1 MNVFFSKERKKRW
14 SFFTIAALL
23 VSLIAFSVEPE
34 SAKAE
39 TEIVTE
45 DHDVVV
51 HVYYD
56 MAAIQNIK
64 PIEVTKKENG
74 SVQLKITAEEGYRFA
89 EDAQMRIVVNNYK
102 QTPDG
107 YSNPSEMKDYE
118 VTVPSGSAIS
128 ETNYPIAQSSFS
140 DDRRVC
146 TCKVSGFKIYN
157 STGGKGETYFMLQ
170 KQYGYN
176 GLITEEIP
184 TSVIGIDNTTLPGA
198 TIAVTQENG
207 SEVISGSA
215 IQVGTKLQVK
225 VKPVAGKRF
234 VDMPKLLVNHEAFP
248 NEPGIKNADGSY
260 TFEYIVTNDI
270 PYVIFSAVGT
280 VEAIPSKP
288 SGGGSSYV
296 PVVISTPAPTETP
309 SPTETP
315 LPTETP
321 APTVSPTP
329 MPTVAPTVV
338 PTVEPTAEPTV
349 EPTAAPTEAP
359 TQSPKPTKIPFKT
372 GDKFQSAGMK
382 YKVKDKNS
390 AVFAGLTADKKTE
403 KVLRVPDTVTYKGV
417 TLKVVEIGDR
427 ALRKNKNIEKLI
439 LGNHIKKIGVGAFMN
454 CKKLKKVSFPKHL
467 KTIERR
473 AFALCTSLKEVV
485 LPDSIQTIAFKS
497 FKNCNSL
504 TRAKIGKTSSQSQ
517 KGAMGQDVMAGALNL
532 KISIGN
538 KAFSNCAKL
547 KSVIINS
554 AVSVIGNS
562 AFKNCKKLSSI
573 VVRSLILKTVGKKAL
588 VGVSQCKISVPTQ
601 KFTPY
606 KRLFKNKGQGKKVF
620 VAKS

>member
-1 MNVFFSKERKKRW
+1 MNVFFSRERKKRW
-14 SFFTIAALL
+14 SFVTIAALL

-45 DHDVVV
+45 GHDVVV

-64 PIEVTKKENG
+64 PIEVTKLENG
-74 SVQLKITAEEGYRFA
+74 SVQLTITAEEGYRFA
-89 EDAQMRIVVNNYK
+89 EDAQMRVIVNDYQ

-107 YSNPSEMKDYE
+107 YSNPSEVEDYE

-128 ETNYPIAQSSFS
+128 GTNYPIDQSSFS

-146 TCKVSGFKIYN
+146 TYTMSGFKIYN

-207 SEVISGSA
+207 SEVTSGSA
-215 IQVGTKLQVK
+215 IQIGTKLQVK

-234 VDMPKLLVNHEAFP
+234 VDMPNLLVNHEAFP

-270 PYVIFSAVGT
+270 LHVVFSAHGM

-288 SGGGSSYV
+288 SGGGGGGSYV
-296 PVVISTPAPTETP
+296 PAVTPTP

-315 LPTETP
+315 MPTETP
-321 APTVSPTP
+321 APTESPTP
-329 MPTVAPTVV
+329 TVSSTPIPTLA

-349 EPTAAPTEAP
+349 EPTVAPTEAP
-359 TQSPKPTKIPFKT
+359 TQSPKPTKSPFKT
-372 GDKFQSAGMK
+372 GDKFQRAGMK
-382 YKVKDKNS
+382 YRVKDKNS
-390 AVFAGLTADKKTE
+390 AAFIGLTAAQKTE
-403 KVLRVPDTVTYKGV
+403 KVLRVPDTVTYNGV

-427 ALRKNKNIEKLI
+427 ALRKNKNVEKLI
-439 LGNHIKKIGVGAFMN
+439 LGNHIKKIGIGAFMN
-454 CKKLKKVSFPKHL
+454 CEKLKNVSFPKNL
-467 KTIERR
+467 KTIDRR

-485 LPDSIQTIAFKS
+485 LPDSIQEIAFKS

-532 KISIGN
+532 KISVGN

-606 KRLFKNKGQGKKVF
+606 KKLFKNKGQGKKVF